1 MRTSGLQLWAIVL
14 ACMFLG
20 SAAAASVSKNVVKSE
35 SVEPKPMAGTSQR
48 TVLIEMFTGTWCTW
62 CGVIKPAISR
72 MLDEFGPDKLLMLAY
87 HNGDTMTDS
96 TLDVSRRAFYQQPFG
111 GFPTTVIDGGGYTTG
126 LNLFIV
132 GSYGSPNPPG
142 MSSQD
147 YDAFKTKI
155 QGELLPAKYT
165 NMQITLSGDLTPTTA
180 SVTASVTATDPV
192 TETALKMR
200 FALYE
205 DTLYDSLQV
214 NGPPVH
220 KYVVR
225 GLVETPFT
233 ITPGQTLTFSHDF
246 TPNPSWDKN
255 RMGVV
260 GFVQDDARRSY
271 TCFTTRTC
279 YNSPV
284 IQSARY
290 HFVNPSTLYVR
301 DDDVTNMDTPSMRG
315 EYMEAALSQAA
326 RPFDVW
332 NTLDMMDTGTNDI
345 RGSPNL
351 LKMEE
356 YGTIIWSAGSATSIL
371 TPSNVADLSE
381 YLDGY
386 GSLYIHGENVASDLS
401 ANNPTFLDGYLHAA
415 LGPSSTAATFMN
427 GVASDPITGA
437 WTATNLAFV
446 GTSPDNVD
454 PTATGVTMLN
464 YPGLISAGVRA
475 THDANSRVVTSG
487 QNYFQ
492 GTDTRRATMVGNVL
506 DWLDGAG
513 GPRVTLITPNGGEEY
528 SPGDNVA
535 IKWSAIDVEIP
546 VNAVDISF
554 TSTLSTPSW
563 QLLTSSEP
571 NDGVYWWSVPS
582 VNTND
587 CGIQIVVRD
596 GDPMTPDG
604 IATSAAP
611 CTIGYPDVSMT
622 KIISN
627 PIPQAGEVITYT
639 ITLTNAGPLAG
650 YATVTDAL
658 PAGVTYVSDDGGLTG
673 VSAYFAG
680 NTTAVWTG
688 IVPPLSNVI
697 WHIDATV
704 LAGPP
709 GTVVKNWAFFNST
722 SRLGGSPQSGNS
734 RADFMIPALENWQL
748 NLPIGKRLVSI
759 PILLSDYRI
768 EVVLASIATRY
779 SYVRQYQR
787 SDSASPWKTYVPGR
801 AYNTLTHLRPE
812 TGFWI
817 EITSPAVLNLVGA
830 RGGSTP
836 ILLEDGWNMVGY
848 PSLAIGFTVAQM
860 KASIALPNIVVEG
873 YDPNSPPYNLWV
885 LPDTYV
891 LKDGEGYWLYVPSAA
906 TWHVV
911 G

>member
-1 MRTSGLQLWAIVL
+1 
-14 ACMFLG
+14 
-20 SAAAASVSKNVVKSE
+20 
-35 SVEPKPMAGTSQR
+35 
-48 TVLIEMFTGTWCTW
+48 
-62 CGVIKPAISR
+62 
-72 MLDEFGPDKLLMLAY
+72 ML
-87 HNGDTMTDS
+87 
-96 TLDVSRRAFYQQPFG
+96 
-111 GFPTTVIDGGGYTTG
+111 
-126 LNLFIV
+126 
-132 GSYGSPNPPG
+132 
-142 MSSQD
+142 
-147 YDAFKTKI
+147 
-155 QGELLPAKYT
+155 
-165 NMQITLSGDLTPTTA
+165 
-180 SVTASVTATDPV
+180 
-192 TETALKMR
+192 
-200 FALYE
+200 
-205 DTLYDSLQV
+205 
-214 NGPPVH
+214 
-220 KYVVR
+220 
-225 GLVETPFT
+225 
-233 ITPGQTLTFSHDF
+233 
-246 TPNPSWDKN
+246 
-255 RMGVV
+255 
-260 GFVQDDARRSY
+260 
-271 TCFTTRTC
+271 
-279 YNSPV
+279 
-284 IQSARY
+284 
-290 HFVNPSTLYVR
+290 
-301 DDDVTNMDTPSMRG
+301 
-315 EYMEAALSQAA
+315 
-326 RPFDVW
+326 
-332 NTLDMMDTGTNDI
+332 
-345 RGSPNL
+345 PNL

-356 YGTIIWSAGSATSIL
+356 YGAVIGSAGSAMSIL
-371 TPSNVADLSE
+371 TPSNVADLSG

-386 GSLYIHGENVASDLS
+386 GNLYIHGENVATDLS
-401 ANNPTFLDGYLHAA
+401 TNNPTFLDGYLHAA

-427 GVASDPITGA
+427 GVAADPITGA

-446 GTSPDNVD
+446 GSSPDNVD
-454 PTATGVTMLN
+454 PTATSATILN

-492 GTDTRRATMVGNVL
+492 GTDARKALMVGNVL

-513 GPRVTLITPNGGEEY
+513 APRVTLITPNGGEEY

-535 IKWSAIDVEIP
+535 IRWSAIDVEIP
-546 VNAVDISF
+546 VNAVDIFF

-563 QLLTSSEP
+563 QPVTANEP

-604 IATSAAP
+604 VAVSGAP

-622 KIISN
+622 KIINN
-627 PIPQAGEVITYT
+627 PIPQASEVITYT

-658 PAGVTYVSDDGGLTG
+658 PAGVTYLSDDGGLTG

-709 GTVVKNWAFFNST
+709 GTTVKNWAFFNST
-722 SRLGGSPQSGNS
+722 SRLGGSPQSGNDE
-734 RADFMIPALENWQL
+734 ADFQIPALENWQI
-748 NLPIGKRLVSI
+748 NLPIGKRLMSI

-768 EVVLASIATRY
+768 EVVLASIANKY

-787 SDSASPWKTYVPGR
+787 SDPASPWKSYEPGR

-817 EITSPAVLNLVGA
+817 EITTAATLNLVGA

-836 ILLEDGWNMVGY
+836 ISLEDGWNMVGY
-848 PSLAIGFTVAQM
+848 PSLAPGFTVAQM

-873 YDPNSPPYNLWV
+873 FDPNSPPYNLWV

-891 LKDGEGYWLYVPSAA
+891 LKDGEGYWIYVPSAA
-906 TWHVV
+906 IWHVV

>member
-35 SVEPKPMAGTSQR
+35 SAEPKPMAGTSPR
-48 TVLIEMFTGTWCTW
+48 VVLLEMFTGTWCTW

-72 MLDEFGPDKLLMLAY
+72 LLDEFGPDRLLMIAY
-87 HNGDTMTDS
+87 HAYAGSGDPYQDTTIYGPRQD
-96 TLDVSRRAFYQQPFG
+96 FYQQPFG
-111 GFPTTVIDGGGYTTG
+111 GYPTTVIDGGGYTTG
-126 LNLFIV
+126 TSLFAV
-132 GSYGSPNPPG
+132 GSQGTTPA
-142 MSSQD
+142 D
-147 YDAFKTKI
+147 YNFYKGKTVT
-155 QGELLPAKYT
+155 ELTKYT
-165 NMQITLSGDLTPTTA
+165 NIQITLSGDLTPTSAT
-180 SVTASVTATDPV
+180 VTALVYASDPI
-192 TETALKMR
+192 TETNLKIR

-205 DTLYDSLQV
+205 DTLYATQT

-225 GLVETPFT
+225 ALAETPFIISQGET
-233 ITPGQTLTFSHDF
+233 QSFTHAF
-246 TPNPSWDKN
+246 TPQAAWDKN
-255 RMGVV
+255 RMGVIA
-260 GFVQDDARRSY
+260 FVQDDARRSY
-271 TCFTTRTC
+271 ACGSSTC

-284 IQSARY
+284 IQAARY
-290 HFVNPSTLYVR
+290 QFVQQNTLYVR
-301 DDDVTNMDTPSMRG
+301 DDDVTDMTVAPLRG
-315 EYMEAALSQAA
+315 EFMEAALSQAV

-332 NTLDMMDTGTNDI
+332 NTFSQTLDTGTNDE
-345 RGSPNL
+345 RGTPNL
-351 LKMEE
+351 LKLEE
-356 YGTIIWSAGSATSIL
+356 YGAVIWSTGSATSIL
-371 TPSNVADLSE
+371 TPGNVADLSG

-386 GSLYIHGENVASDLS
+386 GNLYIHGENVATDLS
-401 ANNPTFLDGYLHAA
+401 TSNPTFLDGYLHAA

-427 GVASDPITGA
+427 GVAGDPITGA
-437 WTATNLAFV
+437 WTATNLAFA

-454 PTATGVTMLN
+454 PTATSVTILN

-487 QNYFQ
+487 QNYYQ
-492 GTDTRRATMVGNVL
+492 GTDTRKATMVGNVL

-535 IKWSAIDVEIP
+535 IRWSAIDVEIP
-546 VNAVDISF
+546 VDAVDISF
-554 TSTLSTPSW
+554 TSTLSAPSW

-571 NDGVYWWSVPS
+571 NDGLYWWSVPS

-611 CTIGYPDVSMT
+611 CTIGYPDVSLT
-622 KIISN
+622 KAVSN

-650 YATVTDAL
+650 YATATDAL
-658 PAGVTYVSDDGGLTG
+658 PAGVTYLSDDGGLTG

-697 WHIDATV
+697 WHISATV

-709 GTVVKNWAFFNST
+709 GTLVKNWAFFNST
-722 SRLGGSPQSGNS
+722 SRLGGSAQSGNS
-734 RADFMIPALENWQL
+734 RADFQIPALENWQL
-748 NLPIGKRLVSI
+748 ILPVGKRFVSI
-759 PILLSDYRI
+759 PILLADYRVEI
-768 EVVLASIATRY
+768 VLASIATKY
-779 SYVRQYQR
+779 SYVRQYDR
-787 SDSASPWKTYVPGR
+787 NDPSSPWKSYEPGR
-801 AYNTLTHLRPE
+801 IYNTLTHLRPE

-817 EITSPAVLNLVGA
+817 EMASAGTLNVVGA
-830 RGGSTP
+830 RAGSTE
-836 ILLEDGWNMVGY
+836 IWMKAGWNMVGY
-848 PSLAIGFTVAQM
+848 PSLTTGFTVAQM

-873 YDPNSPPYNLWV
+873 FDPTSPPYNLWV

-891 LKDGEGYWLYVPSAA
+891 LTAGEGYWVYIPADA
-906 TWHVV
+906 TWHVT